1 MEKLEQA
8 GAPSAP
14 DFAKYELEDV
24 GVCTL
29 KNARGDDDLRG
40 EDGQPVTVEVY
51 SPGSAQGRKADHKF
65 NRPQQ
70 LRMFRMARGEVVSTD
85 QADAERELKQ
95 RRIDITKS
103 FSANFPWTPE
113 QVYGNP
119 KAYYIGQQIDAYYA
133 KAGNFE
139 KGSSPS

>member
-1 MEKLEQA
+1 MSNA
-8 GAPSAP
+8 TPGAPSAP
-14 DFAKYELEDV
+14 DLSQYQLQEV
-24 GVCTL
+24 GICTL

-40 EDGQPVTVEVY
+40 IDREPVTAEIF

-70 LRMFRMARGEVVSTD
+70 LRMFRMARGEVVSSD
-85 QADAERELKQ
+85 QVDSEREVKQ
-95 RRIDITKS
+95 RRIDVLKS
-103 FSANFPWTPE
+103 FSPNFPFSPE
-113 QVYGNP
+113 QVFGDP
-119 KAYYIGQQIDAYYA
+119 LLYYIGAQIDAFYA